1 MDGTHPQARRLGAA
15 AVCPENTFS
24 PEDATAVGVRRPFEM
39 TSYTITITPGG
50 VTQASAVLTVH
61 VDSSERRVTEISI
74 RLGTSKKP
82 LPDELATFDFRP
94 ILGTVVLLSR
104 GQLPD
109 HFLSLA
115 GESDLSASSAESH
128 GPGSGVHSS
137 QPNPSSPGGPRTRS
151 RQKPSP
157 ADQTTTANRTP
168 RGSAPPA
175 KTKNQWEDMPSDL
188 AVIYWRK
195 ETIAK
200 VANHYSV
207 PRHIAQRWIK
217 LLRQGGTVP
226 NPWRPAS
233 SHDRDHPVGQGS
245 GSQ

>member
-1 MDGTHPQARRLGAA
+1 
-15 AVCPENTFS
+15 
-24 PEDATAVGVRRPFEM
+24 M
-39 TSYTITITPGG
+39 TSYTIAVTPSD

-61 VDSSERRVTEISI
+61 VDSSERRVTEIFI

-94 ILGTVVLLSR
+94 ILETVVLLSH

-109 HFLSLA
+109 HFLSPA
-115 GESDLSASSAESH
+115 GELDLSASSAESH
-128 GPGSGVHSS
+128 GPGSGAYSS
-137 QPNPSSPGGPRTRS
+137 QPNPSSSEGSRTRS

-157 ADQTTTANRTP
+157 ADQATTANRTP
-168 RGSAPPA
+168 RGSAPPV

-188 AVIYWRK
+188 AVIYWRQG
-195 ETIAK
+195 TIAK

-217 LLRQGGTVP
+217 LLRQGNTVP

-233 SHDRDHPVGQGS
+233 SHDRDHPASQGS
-245 GSQ
+245 GSQQ